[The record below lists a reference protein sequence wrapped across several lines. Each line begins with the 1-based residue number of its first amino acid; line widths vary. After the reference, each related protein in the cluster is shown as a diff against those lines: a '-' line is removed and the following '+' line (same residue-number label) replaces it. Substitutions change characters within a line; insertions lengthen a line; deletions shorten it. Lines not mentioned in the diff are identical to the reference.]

1 MFCLYRFTYLSYQY
15 GLLYQYKERHTP
27 AATES
32 ANYCF
37 YETIPSLTLIIT
49 LASVD
54 LKYNYEGQGYDMK
67 ETTRLFHAM
76 LMNIELLFA
85 VSG

>member
-1 MFCLYRFTYLSYQY
+1 MDYCINM
-15 GLLYQYKERHTP
+15 K
-27 AATES
+27 S
-32 ANYCF
+32 AIDQQQQNLRIIGSMR
-37 YETIPSLTLIIT
+37 TIPSLTLIT

-76 LMNIELLFA
+76 LINIELLFA

>member
-15 GLLYQYKERHTP
+15 GLFHQYKKRHTP

-54 LKYNYEGQGYDMK
+54 LKYNTKAKDMIWRK
-67 ETTRLFHAM
+67 LQDYSM
-76 LMNIELLFA
+76 QCSWIL
-85 VSG
+85 

>member
-15 GLLYQYKERHTP
+15 VLLYQYKKCHTP
-27 AATES
+27 AAAQS

-54 LKYNYEGQGYDMK
+54 LKYNYEGQDNMK

-76 LMNIELLFA
+76 LMNIELLFV

>member
-15 GLLYQYKERHTP
+15 GLFHQYKKRHTP

-54 LKYNYEGQGYDMK
+54 LKYNYEGQDNMK